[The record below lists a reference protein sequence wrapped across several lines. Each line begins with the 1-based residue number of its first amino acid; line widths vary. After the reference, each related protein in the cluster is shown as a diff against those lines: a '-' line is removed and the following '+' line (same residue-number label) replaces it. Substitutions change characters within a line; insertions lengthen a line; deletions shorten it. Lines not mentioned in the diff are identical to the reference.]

1 MRTLEEILVSYPNTD
16 KNQIHSYGPF
26 YSSLFAPLRESAS
39 EVWEVGVR
47 EGDSLRAWAEYFP
60 NAVITGYDNG
70 SEKGLPTIDHDRIGL
85 VIADTTRPG
94 EFFRKLQDYFDTG
107 DEFDVFPRQF
117 VDIIIDDG
125 CHKPLAQAATFA
137 MMSPFLKPGG
147 IYVVEDVED
156 PLWCEQ
162 FVWLFGGEWIDLRS
176 KKERHDDLLI
186 VWRKPK

>member
-1 MRTLEEILVSYPNTD
+1 MRTLEEIYADYTHSD
-16 KNQIHSYGPF
+16 KGSIHSYLSH
-26 YSSLFAPLRESAS
+26 YETLFSPYRETAD

-60 NAVITGYDNG
+60 HAVITGFDNG
-70 SEKGLPTIDHDRIGL
+70 SEKGLPTIAHDRIGL
-85 VIADTTRPG
+85 VVADTTRPG
-94 EFFRKLQDYFDTG
+94 EFFRKLHEYFDTS
-107 DEFDVFPRQF
+107 DEFDAFPRQF

-125 CHKPLAQAATFA
+125 NHKPLAQAATFA
-137 MMSPFLKPGG
+137 MLSPFLKPGG

-176 KKERHDDLLI
+176 KKERHDDLL
-186 VWRKPK
+186 VVLRKPK